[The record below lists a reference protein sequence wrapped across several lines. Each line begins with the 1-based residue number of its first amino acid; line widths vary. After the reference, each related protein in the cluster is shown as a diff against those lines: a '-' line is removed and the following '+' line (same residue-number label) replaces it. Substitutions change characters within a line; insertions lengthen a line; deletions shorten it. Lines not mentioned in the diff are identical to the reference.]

1 MTLEEVIQGIVPAD
15 QEAMNRAKARWDSI
29 AKPLGSLGALE
40 DAVIRIAGMTGSPD
54 VDLSRRAVVVMCADN
69 GVVAE
74 GVTQTGQEVTWT
86 VAQTMG
92 AQRAGATKYGIV
104 GSMVGTVLG
113 LFMGIFG
120 ILFMPL
126 IGAFVGEY
134 IGQRDLRVATNV
146 GWATWVGMLVGTAL
160 KLALSFIMIGIMCF
174 ALWF

>member
-1 MTLEEVIQGIVPAD
+1 MLETLASIDWLNIVLWIVAVASIVIGVAGAVVPALPGIP
-15 QEAMNRAKARWDSI
+15 MI
-29 AKPLGSLGALE
+29 FVGAL
-40 DAVIRIAGMTGSPD
+40 IAAWIGDFAHITW
-54 VDLSRRAVVVMCADN
+54 VTLVVL
-69 GVVAE
+69 GVLTIIGLAID
-74 GVTQTGQEVTWT
+74 W